1 MKRFTSLPGSKV
13 RMDFV
18 AYRSDCCR
26 NRSSYVVVCC
36 CNVCDQ
42 SCAVVCRAVKS
53 SWTSVFSSLMINCAC
68 GLSAGSMS
76 IFVWRIAA
84 FCCFISSK
92 ISDRERPEYS
102 ILVLLHA

>member
-1 MKRFTSLPGSKV
+1 MTAVAIEAHSLWCV
-13 RMDFV
+13 V
-18 AYRSDCCR
+18 AM
-26 NRSSYVVVCC
+26 
-36 CNVCDQ
+36 
-42 SCAVVCRAVKS
+42 CAVVCRAVKS
-53 SWTSVFSSLMINCAC
+53 LWRSVFSSLMINCAC